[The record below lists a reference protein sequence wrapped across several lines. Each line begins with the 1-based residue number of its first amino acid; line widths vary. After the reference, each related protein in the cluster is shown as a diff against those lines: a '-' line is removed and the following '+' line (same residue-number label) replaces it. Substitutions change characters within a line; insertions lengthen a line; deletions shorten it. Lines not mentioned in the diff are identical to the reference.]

1 MKNTCPYSHPYC
13 QQCYQENLERYG
25 DFKIKCKGILV
36 PEDIIPAKY
45 LVQFSEEERQLS
57 YGIYDPV
64 VWADQH
70 LSWQPRISGDKEI
83 IIPEGEIEHIIAPY
97 TPYQSL
103 MLRCT
108 AQRKVFRIGR
118 RCGKC
123 LDQNAQV
130 ATVLGP
136 MSAIELQAMDLR
148 PAIITLDQHT
158 QKLTT
163 TRNYTIW
170 SNGLREVFDLETANG
185 RRTRVTANHPFLV
198 MGEDGLPIWLETQN
212 LKPGM
217 RLAVPSSYRDLIRG
231 HSFDLDEARLL
242 GYLCGDG
249 GCTGKSVRFTNN
261 DQVII
266 NDIAEL
272 VKKYNC
278 TLKQK
283 NKPGNYQITKDPGT
297 GMRNTVKDLCRQHKI
312 DCLAIHKKV
321 PRAIMQGTKEVVASF
336 LGSYWDCDGWLA
348 VSKPAKGR
356 TSEQVE
362 IGACSAS
369 EQLARDV
376 KHLLLRLGIY
386 SVLNKKKVKY
396 NGSYRFAWQVVI
408 RSIEAQQHFIEFVPL
423 RSKANKIPILRQVLE
438 QKAEANHYTNTIP
451 IEVWRYIKNR
461 QQQLGLS
468 DKIVCGSTTVYNN
481 NRLRTQYAPS
491 RDKVKIYA
499 TALQDEYL
507 WELANSDIL
516 WDTVVTVTPI
526 GKSETFDLSVPETQ
540 TLVADDII
548 SHNTATLSIRAVH
561 HMSTNDYAKILVVAP
576 FKSQIDIVFNMIQEH
591 IGKSDVLKASVK
603 RSVTTPYHE
612 IEFWNG
618 SYIRGFTSGTK
629 SGADAGAVRGQ
640 AADIIILD
648 EMDYLA
654 AGDINSIIAILNDHP
669 DTQLWASSTPT
680 GRRDKF
686 YEWCHNPRYKE
697 FYFPT
702 SVLPHWNEDM
712 EAEARDNHTESAYN
726 HEIMALFGDEEEG
739 VFQKIY
745 TDAALQP
752 YRYQECQYDSTWKYG
767 LGIDWNSELHG
778 TEIVCV
784 GWGGKKLRVVDRRN
798 IARHGWNQTAAIQA
812 VIEMNR
818 KWQPEFIYAD
828 EGYGSTSIEVL
839 RKYGWE
845 QTGKNLVDA
854 RLKDIIRP
862 INFSSKIEVP
872 DPITKEKIKKP
883 MKPFMVENAVR
894 FFEQGII
901 QVSEKDL
908 ELINQLEN
916 YIIKRRTD
924 MGVPVYC
931 IRQAHIGDHA
941 LDGLMLAL
949 LGFTSKFSDLMR
961 VSYSNIIRFAA
972 RVGAGNSKQMPL
984 KELQLEELQPAIVV
998 EDSRALTN
1006 QRRPEEKRPTDRM
1019 RVSPQSVSTQVT
1031 MGNPWGAAPLWRW
1044 PGFLRD
1050 QPPPQRRSKSHSRPS
1065 RKNI

>member
-1 MKNTCPYSHPYC
+1 MKNACPYSHPYC

-25 DFKIKCKGILV
+25 DFKIKCKGILA

-70 LSWQPRISGDKEI
+70 LHWQPRVSGDKEI

-118 RCGKC
+118 RCGK
-123 LDQNAQV
+123 
-130 ATVLGP
+130 
-136 MSAIELQAMDLR
+136 
-148 PAIITLDQHT
+148 
-158 QKLTT
+158 
-163 TRNYTIW
+163 
-170 SNGLREVFDLETANG
+170 
-185 RRTRVTANHPFLV
+185 
-198 MGEDGLPIWLETQN
+198 
-212 LKPGM
+212 
-217 RLAVPSSYRDLIRG
+217 
-231 HSFDLDEARLL
+231 
-242 GYLCGDG
+242 
-249 GCTGKSVRFTNN
+249 
-261 DQVII
+261 
-266 NDIAEL
+266 
-272 VKKYNC
+272 
-278 TLKQK
+278 
-283 NKPGNYQITKDPGT
+283 
-297 GMRNTVKDLCRQHKI
+297 
-312 DCLAIHKKV
+312 
-321 PRAIMQGTKEVVASF
+321 
-336 LGSYWDCDGWLA
+336 
-348 VSKPAKGR
+348 
-356 TSEQVE
+356 
-362 IGACSAS
+362 
-369 EQLARDV
+369 
-376 KHLLLRLGIY
+376 
-386 SVLNKKKVKY
+386 
-396 NGSYRFAWQVVI
+396 
-408 RSIEAQQHFIEFVPL
+408 
-423 RSKANKIPILRQVLE
+423 
-438 QKAEANHYTNTIP
+438 
-451 IEVWRYIKNR
+451 
-461 QQQLGLS
+461 
-468 DKIVCGSTTVYNN
+468 
-481 NRLRTQYAPS
+481 
-491 RDKVKIYA
+491 
-499 TALQDEYL
+499 
-507 WELANSDIL
+507 
-516 WDTVVTVTPI
+516 
-526 GKSETFDLSVPETQ
+526 
-540 TLVADDII
+540 
-548 SHNTATLSIRAVH
+548 TATLSIRAIH
-561 HMSTNDYAKILVVAP
+561 HMTTNDYAKILVVAP

-591 IGKSDVLKASVK
+591 IGKSDMLKASVK

-697 FYFPT
+697 FYFP
-702 SVLPHWNEDM
+702 SCVLPYWNEDM

-726 HEIMALFGDEEEG
+726 HEIMALFGEEEEG

-784 GWGGKKLRVVDRRN
+784 GWGGEKLRVVDRRN
-798 IARHGWNQTAAIQA
+798 VSRSGWNQTAAIQA

-872 DPITKEKIKKP
+872 DPITKEKIKKL
-883 MKPFMVENAVR
+883 MKPFLVENAVR

-908 ELINQLEN
+908 ELIDQLEN
-916 YIIKRRTD
+916 YIIKRRTNL
-924 MGVPVYC
+924 GAPVYC

-961 VSYSNIIRFAA
+961 VSHSNIIRFAA
-972 RVGAGNSKQMPL
+972 RVGAGNSKQM
-984 KELQLEELQPAIVV
+984 QLEELQPAIVI
-998 EDSRALTN
+998 EESRALTN

-1031 MGNPWGAAPLWRW
+1031 MGNPWGATPLWRW